1 MVKKWSQLV
10 VNAGKWSQ
18 MVANVANGRNWSQVV
33 SNCRKCPKCRKW
45 SQIIANGLK
54 WSQLVANGRTW
65 SQIVANGRKWSQ
77 LFEKVD
83 VQTLLLLEK
92 SQLVVSSYNLISLAD
107 AYCPDIIMTYIMLC

>member
-1 MVKKWSQLV
+1 
-10 VNAGKWSQ
+10 

-33 SNCRKCPKCRKW
+33 SNGRKCPKCRKW

-65 SQIVANGRKWSQ
+65 SQIVANGRNCSQ
-77 LFEKVD
+77 KVD

-92 SQLVVSSYNLISLAD
+92 SQLVVSSYNFISLAD